1 MQPGCTRPSVCVCV
15 GVWPCAYN
23 HPLCCWTAFCSLQF
37 AGSAVL
43 LAAIAAQA
51 CTESAVTMPCLAWAS
66 YCRFSGGILQKHVP
80 AGNQRFHLPRLAAIV
95 VCSLF
100 QQLRTMC
107 PHTPGPGM
115 QPRLGGLAFQ
125 ASFLSSNVCSQSWCG
140 KRLTRPLP
148 MPGQVN
154 LLVHGVYRLA

>member
-51 CTESAVTMPCLAWAS
+51 CTESAVTMSCLAWAI
-66 YCRFSGGILQKHVP
+66 YCRFSGGILQKHLP
-80 AGNQRFHLPRLAAIV
+80 AGNQKFHLPRLAAIV

-115 QPRLGGLAFQ
+115 QPRLGGAC
-125 ASFLSSNVCSQSWCG
+125 LSSKLPQQQCL
-140 KRLTRPLP
+140 LTVMVWQAVDTATANAR
-148 MPGQVN
+148 
-154 LLVHGVYRLA
+154 AS